1 MKQAIAGLLLVPVLA
16 VAQEMPLIVGTIPNR
31 DNNRI
36 TFTTYK
42 GECKNND
49 KLVYTQADGGQI
61 TATGCFRFVGDNLF
75 VVWESGDIYSYPL
88 DNLTLSSEMEAW
100 LNRKR

>member
-1 MKQAIAGLLLVPVLA
+1 MKRLAALALIPVLA
-16 VAQEMPLIVGTIPNR
+16 VAQEMPPIVGTIPNR

-88 DNLTLSSEMEAW
+88 NSLTLSSDMEAW
-100 LNRKR
+100 LARKK